1 MNKKL
6 KKEEYIISKHDIT
19 EEEIAFEPKNIIKT
33 TLGGFF
39 FAVTQYNNESKLKII
54 MEIKTVLETY
64 SRYLDTFKDGN
75 ADIINN
81 YEKIINFIDTNCKG
95 DKLLDLNGVLT
106 RHCIG
111 RNIMEMKKRGINA
124 KASRSDGWST
134 AVVTE
139 GYRLLGI
146 IRQADKMDDPN
157 TFKLSLFNFFEL
169 ANQQPP
175 HLQLYLYMCYSDRI
189 HDRLFDVSMAEME
202 DAALKASEAKATE
215 ETEPSSTE

>member
-1 MNKKL
+1 
-6 KKEEYIISKHDIT
+6 
-19 EEEIAFEPKNIIKT
+19 
-33 TLGGFF
+33 
-39 FAVTQYNNESKLKII
+39 

-189 HDRLFDVSMAEME
+189 HDRLFDVSMAEIE

-215 ETEPSSTE
+215 ETEPSPTE